1 MATDSLRDDFGIEA
15 RRVSLLASHS
25 FDTLF
30 RADLTAGKP
39 IAVRVGEVRIHTDG
53 VEEVEAAWL
62 DALHADTEIQVPRLL
77 ADRHGQHV
85 AAGHH
90 ADVPGPRY
98 CSAMTWVPGR
108 TVREC
113 FDHATSQQMGA
124 LLANIHE
131 QAASYQPP
139 DAPAGMHADRV
150 VYFANTSRLGEY
162 ESAYRSMFVEAVDEV
177 QRHLDALWAAPP
189 HRPHLLH
196 GDFGPQNVMRW
207 TTQLTPIDFQDLQ
220 FGFNVQDV
228 GITVADLRRQYADE
242 SLVEIFVKGYR
253 SVRPWPLTD
262 QLLEQSTRRGAE
274 PERDQPRPELATA
287 ILRELDFDYARIC
300 SGKFPEVADEW
311 EAGCATI
318 GRNVTVQIGG
328 RKISGRA
335 EALDDD
341 GALLVRTE
349 HGRLERIIGGDVT
362 LEK

>member
-1 MATDSLRDDFGIEA
+1 MRATRGADRLYARAVIWRIASAGCPSRGVKARTHCATSALGDRFVARRLRDRGTARLALGIA
-15 RRVSLLASHS
+15 FVH
-25 FDTLF
+25 TLF

-162 ESAYRSMFVEAVDEV
+162 ESAYGSMFVEAVDEV
-177 QRHLDALWAAPP
+177 QRHLDALWVAPP

-207 TTQLTPIDFQDLQ
+207 RTQLTPIDFQDLQ
-220 FGFNVQDV
+220 FGFDVQDV

-262 QLLEQSTRRGAE
+262 QSLEQ
-274 PERDQPRPELATA
+274 
-287 ILRELDFDYARIC
+287 
-300 SGKFPEVADEW
+300 
-311 EAGCATI
+311 
-318 GRNVTVQIGG
+318 
-328 RKISGRA
+328 
-335 EALDDD
+335 ALDAARSLNVINL
-341 GALLVRTE
+341 GLNLRRPGLQE
-349 HGRLERIIGGDVT
+349 FIERHAQRVAGWMGLSPRAT
-362 LEK
+362 LI